1 MTVAVVGLGYVGLP
15 LAIEFGKKIKTI
27 GFDISSD
34 KISNLKE
41 GLDQSGEVSTNEFN
55 AAKRLT
61 FTNVPERLSSADTII
76 VAVPTPVDNS
86 KIPDL
91 NALKHASSIVG
102 RHMAA
107 GTTVVFESTVYPGAT
122 EEICVPILENESG
135 LHWKRDF
142 YVGYSPERINP
153 GDPDHNLTKVVK
165 IISGDCA
172 STVKKISDCYG
183 LIVQAGTHEVS
194 SIKAAEACKVI
205 ENTQRDINIALMNEL
220 SMIFNIMKIN
230 TSEVIEAASTKWN
243 FMPFTPGLVGGH
255 CIGVDPY
262 YLTFQAKKL
271 GFEPEIILSGRRIND
286 HMAKYVASE
295 TVKRVLS
302 KKGRHNTPKCHILG
316 ATFKENCTDMRNS
329 KIFDLYTELK
339 SFGLEVFVSDPVA
352 DPQIARAQYGT
363 DFTDCIGSTEIDA
376 LILAV
381 PHRAYLQKSANELVK
396 NIKEGGWLIDIK
408 SMVNKKTIKRLDLNL
423 WSL

>member
-172 STVKKISDCYG
+172 STVKKISDCYR

-230 TSEVIEAASTKWN
+230 TNEVIEAASTKWN

-302 KKGRHNTPKCHILG
+302 KKVQHNTAKCHILG